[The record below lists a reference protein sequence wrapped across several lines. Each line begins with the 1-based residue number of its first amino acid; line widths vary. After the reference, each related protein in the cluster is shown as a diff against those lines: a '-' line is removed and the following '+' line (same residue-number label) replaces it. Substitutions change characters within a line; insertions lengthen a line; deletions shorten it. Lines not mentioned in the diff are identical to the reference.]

1 MNEKQKKCILE
12 IQELMIM
19 INKTVEKYEL
29 QDEFLSVMSLG
40 FLDISTMYIDEQ
52 GNNRANM
59 NLISSFNVD
68 DEYEL
73 EEMLSYCA
81 EAFLMEQE
89 EQEKD
94 SETRNI
100 DYWIN
105 FGRDNG
111 SVN

>member
-40 FLDISTMYIDEQ
+40 FLDMSTMYTDEQ

-81 EAFLMEQE
+81 EAFLMEQ
-89 EQEKD
+89 QEKEKD
-94 SETRNI
+94 NETRNI

-111 SVN
+111 GVN

>member
-40 FLDISTMYIDEQ
+40 FLDMSTMYTDEQ

-81 EAFLMEQE
+81 EAFLMEQ
-89 EQEKD
+89 QEKEKD
-94 SETRNI
+94 NETRNI

-111 SVN
+111 NVN

>member
-40 FLDISTMYIDEQ
+40 FLDISTMYTDEQ

-81 EAFLMEQE
+81 EAFLMEQ
-89 EQEKD
+89 QEKEKD
-94 SETRNI
+94 NETRNI

-111 SVN
+111 NVN